1 MTCYRKGGCGP
12 YEMYSCS
19 ECPASKP
26 EYLER
31 EHPEEKKDDLIN
43 QLFSGVLSN
52 GKRCD
57 LCKQPYNYNYPIKV
71 RSGIDGEIY
80 KINTVKRKNRTYNLC
95 QSCLA
100 MILYVDFLKPGDFEL
115 VLDEENE

>member
-1 MTCYRKGGCGP
+1 MACYRKGGCGP

-57 LCKQPYNYNYPIKV
+57 LCKQPYNYNYPIKL
-71 RSGIDGEIY
+71 RE
-80 KINTVKRKNRTYNLC
+80 KRTNKMVKVNHIRLKGRDYNLC
-95 QSCLA
+95 QSCFA
-100 MILYVDFLKPGDFEL
+100 MMIYVNCINTDEYEL
-115 VLDEENE
+115 ILDEENK

>member
-52 GKRCD
+52 SKRCD

-80 KINTVKRKNRTYNLC
+80 KINTVKRIIIIIFKTVYLE
-95 QSCLA
+95 
-100 MILYVDFLKPGDFEL
+100 ILFFFFGLFIII
-115 VLDEENE
+115 

>member
-43 QLFSGVLSN
+43 QLFSGVLSS

-57 LCKQPYNYNYPIKV
+57 LCKQPYNYNYPIKI
-71 RSGIDGEIY
+71 RSSIDGEIY
-80 KINTVKRKNRTYNLC
+80 KINSVKRNNRRYNLC

-100 MILYVDFLKPGDFEL
+100 MILYVDSLKPGDFEL